1 VEEWVRN
8 PVKRIHNASIIWKA
22 INITFPLVGNWLVLR
37 VEKGD
42 KVQIGLDPW
51 IGSGALHRLPPQM
64 ICDLRDRGL
73 YTSRHIASWDKTPIW

>member
-1 VEEWVRN
+1 MEEWVRN
-8 PVKRIHNASIIWKA
+8 PVKRIHNASIIWKED
-22 INITFPLVGNWLVLR
+22 NITFPLVGNWLVLR

-64 ICDLRDRGL
+64 ICDLRYMVFYKLR
-73 YTSRHIASWDKTPIW
+73 